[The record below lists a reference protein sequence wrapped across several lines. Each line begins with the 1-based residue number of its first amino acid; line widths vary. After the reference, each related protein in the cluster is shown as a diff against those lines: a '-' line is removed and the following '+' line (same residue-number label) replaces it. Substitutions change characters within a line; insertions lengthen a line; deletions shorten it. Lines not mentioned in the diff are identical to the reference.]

1 MSNEK
6 VYVRS
11 NGEIV
16 KISEMETTHLA
27 RAYNLKVKELFQTE
41 DEEEYNKLFRVTC
54 DLQEEL
60 TARIQ
65 KEMEKFKEN
74 ED

>member
-1 MSNEK
+1 MNNEK
-6 VYVRS
+6 FYVRS

-27 RAYNLKVKELFQTE
+27 RAYNQKVKELFQTD
-41 DEEEYNKLFRVTC
+41 DEEEYKKLFKVTC

-60 TARIQ
+60 IERIK
-65 KEMEKFKEN
+65 KEHEKFE
-74 ED
+74 EE